1 MKGFPSP
8 TTLSPGCVR
17 WRFSSLLEYEA
28 ERDGSPRPNVAPN
41 DERYLRDVEV
51 ARRYGVTR
59 PTVWR
64 WSKPAR
70 VRQANACRAEVSH
83 HE

>member
-1 MKGFPSP
+1 MRGFPSP

-28 ERDGSPRPNVAPN
+28 ERDGMPKPETVPS

-51 ARRYGVTR
+51 ARRYDVAR
-59 PTVWR
+59 PTIWR
-64 WSKPAR
+64 WSKLAR
-70 VRQANACRAEVSH
+70 EDQAAPSPSGRRAS
-83 HE
+83 